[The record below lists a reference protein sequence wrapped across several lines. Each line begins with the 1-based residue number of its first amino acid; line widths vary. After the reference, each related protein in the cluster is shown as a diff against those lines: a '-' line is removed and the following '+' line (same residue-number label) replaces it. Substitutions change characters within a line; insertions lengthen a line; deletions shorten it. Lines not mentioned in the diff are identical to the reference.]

1 MSPAVLYGR
10 FKAHPLAGIGFYVFA
25 MLCFSVMNTLI
36 RSVTQ
41 EVAPSQAVFLRNV
54 FSFLFLLPVAWHF
67 WRSTPATERLS
78 LHFWRAA
85 VGLVAMETWF
95 LSLSLMPVS
104 HATALSFTT
113 PLFATLFA
121 FLFLGEL
128 IGKWRI
134 GALIVGFLGALVILR
149 PWQSGEM
156 NASVAIVLFSAAMMA
171 VASIVVKR
179 LTATEPAWR
188 IVFYMASFM
197 SLLSAPLG
205 LWHWEGI
212 SGLSYV
218 KIAGVAF
225 TSTVAQL
232 AMVSAF
238 ARVGIVLL
246 MPFDFLR
253 LVFTSILAVTLL
265 GETIDAPT
273 MIGAAIIVASSALIA
288 WREKRRAQPLTPP
301 SLDVG

>member
-1 MSPAVLYGR
+1 MSPAVLYDR

-41 EVAPSQAVFLRNV
+41 TVEPSQAVFLRNV
-54 FSFLFLLPVAWHF
+54 FSFLLLLPVAAHF

-121 FLFLGEL
+121 VMFLSEK

-134 GALIVGFLGALVILR
+134 GALVTGFIGALVILR
-149 PWQSGEM
+149 PWDAGQMS
-156 NASVAIVLFSAAMMA
+156 ASVGIVLFSAAMMA
-171 VASIVVKR
+171 IASIVVKR

-188 IVFYMASFM
+188 IVFYMAAFM

-205 LWHWEGI
+205 IGHWESI
-212 SGLSYV
+212 TALDYL
-218 KIAGVAF
+218 KIAGVAL
-225 TSTVAQL
+225 TSTIAQL

-265 GETIDAPT
+265 GETIDALT
-273 MIGAAIIVASSALIA
+273 MVGAAIIVAASALIA
-288 WREKRRAQPLTPP
+288 WREKRNRMLPTPP